1 MARFTIAVEMSFED
15 VLAAYRMSRRHGG
28 EWIVGLVVALGIVA
42 ISRSHR
48 CRLGVRAGGA
58 RRAGTRA
65 QTTRLAIQG
74 NITESQASVAG
85 RAAHPYHTP

>member
-1 MARFTIAVEMSFED
+1 MSFED

-42 ISRSHR
+42 ISRS
-48 CRLGVRAGGA
+48 RLGVRAGGA